1 MDALQNFLLYFA
13 MIQTVVW
20 LTRITSSFSQS
31 NCYAPKETI
40 CKRYLP
46 FIENGDLAND
56 VLFIKP
62 SPFSLD
68 KAESSPPSVH
78 YYITNLLP
86 TYCRNSKNPAHFYLC
101 GILLPILLSSSQT
114 HFTISPR
121 TASISSKS
129 GMEFSPN
136 SSFMRSVANFLTSS
150 GNCISTYCVASS
162 LRQKQCKKLL
172 KMWYQCF

>member
-1 MDALQNFLLYFA
+1 MDTLQNFLLYFA

-56 VLFIKP
+56 VLFIML
-62 SPFSLD
+62 SSFSLD

-86 TYCRNSKNPAHFYLC
+86 TCCRNSKNPAHFYLC
-101 GILLPILLSSSQT
+101 GIFVIENTHYCYIL
-114 HFTISPR
+114 HFLKRKTP
-121 TASISSKS
+121 
-129 GMEFSPN
+129 
-136 SSFMRSVANFLTSS
+136 
-150 GNCISTYCVASS
+150 
-162 LRQKQCKKLL
+162 KKLSIQLREAFHENVNLPLLVPREICLSLLFLRILIIERSKPQILCQL
-172 KMWYQCF
+172 K